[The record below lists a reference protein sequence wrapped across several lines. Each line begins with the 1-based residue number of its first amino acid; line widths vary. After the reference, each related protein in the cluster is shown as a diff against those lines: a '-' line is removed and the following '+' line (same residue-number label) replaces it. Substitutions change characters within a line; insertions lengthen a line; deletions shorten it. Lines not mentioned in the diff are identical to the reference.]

1 MLNSIDSLTNSI
13 ANKSL
18 DALWM
23 RSNAITDNIANVDTP
38 GYKQKTVNFEN
49 ELSSALSDNR
59 INESELNGI
68 TPETVEES
76 GSVDQNGNG
85 VDLESQM
92 IELARNQYQYSYMS
106 KALTNNYAL
115 ISLATNQ
122 GKG

>member
-1 MLNSIDSLTNSI
+1 MLGSIDSLTNSI

-59 INESELNGI
+59 INESELNGL